1 VIEYAA
7 VNESGDLPK
16 LNIQR
21 TFKSIV
27 IIESPVTANRQM
39 EISRWLVHQ
48 GCLYMMAWG
57 PGCSSWDDS
66 VDIANLMDYGFGD
79 IPDDKSVM
87 TTWHDDELLTE
98 VFHFAKYMTVYSSPQ
113 LEDTLI
119 LHINGADGEA
129 MFSQMYLEA

>member
-1 VIEYAA
+1 
-7 VNESGDLPK
+7 
-16 LNIQR
+16 
-21 TFKSIV
+21 
-27 IIESPVTANRQM
+27 
-39 EISRWLVHQ
+39 
-48 GCLYMMAWG
+48 MAWG

-66 VDIANLMDYGFGD
+66 VDIANLMDYDFGD

-87 TTWHDDELLTE
+87 TTWHDDEPLTE

-119 LHINGADGEA
+119 LHINGSDGEA